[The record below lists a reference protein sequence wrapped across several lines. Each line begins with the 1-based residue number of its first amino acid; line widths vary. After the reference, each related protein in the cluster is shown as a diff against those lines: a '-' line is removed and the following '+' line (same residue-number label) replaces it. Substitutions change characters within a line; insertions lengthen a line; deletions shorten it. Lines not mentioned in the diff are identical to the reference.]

1 MLDPVLPQTFLAVAQ
16 TRSFTQAAERLG
28 RRQSTVSQQVRKL
41 EQQAGRRLFIR
52 DTHSVAMTID
62 GEAMVAFAH
71 SVLDAV
77 DRAQRYFAG
86 SQLRGQLRFGT
97 SEDFVASRL
106 PEVLQEFVRTHP
118 LVDLE
123 LTVGLSGE
131 LVEKLGRGELDLVCG
146 KRRPGEDNGRVV
158 WRDKLVWVAQEGWR
172 IEASGPIPL
181 ILYSPPSIT
190 RAIALS
196 ALERERRPWRIVCT
210 SGSLSGLRAA
220 ALAGLGVTAVA
231 RGLIPAGLSQVAS
244 ALNLPDLG
252 DVEFVLLGAAMRGPA
267 AELAQTILASGDR
280 LQRPW
285 DEASRPAF

>member
-1 MLDPVLPQTFLAVAQ
+1 
-16 TRSFTQAAERLG
+16 
-28 RRQSTVSQQVRKL
+28 
-41 EQQAGRRLFIR
+41 
-52 DTHSVAMTID
+52 
-62 GEAMVAFAH
+62 
-71 SVLDAV
+71 
-77 DRAQRYFAG
+77 
-86 SQLRGQLRFGT
+86 
-97 SEDFVASRL
+97 
-106 PEVLQEFVRTHP
+106 
-118 LVDLE
+118 
-123 LTVGLSGE
+123 
-131 LVEKLGRGELDLVCG
+131 
-146 KRRPGEDNGRVV
+146 VV

-172 IEASGPIPL
+172 IEASCPVPL

-231 RGLIPAGLSQVAS
+231 RGLIPAGLSQVAG

-267 AELAQTILASGDR
+267 AELAHTILARGDR

-285 DEASRPAF
+285 DEASRMAF

>member
-1 MLDPVLPQTFLAVAQ
+1 
-16 TRSFTQAAERLG
+16 
-28 RRQSTVSQQVRKL
+28 
-41 EQQAGRRLFIR
+41 
-52 DTHSVAMTID
+52 
-62 GEAMVAFAH
+62 MVAFAH

-196 ALERERRPWRIVCT
+196 ALEGERRPWRIVCT

-244 ALNLPDLG
+244 ALDLPDLG